1 MVVNVYNSN
10 TGYLQSAFVFAGTT
24 GPEIANPRCFAAG
37 FWNERRIN
45 GYCLATA
52 FKVFSDDGFIEG
64 KPVKVIILKIVTVC
78 LFRIETEGVVISRS
92 LNKDLILIEAVRSM
106 RTPNVVSSL
115 PQRTTV
121 V

>member
-64 KPVKVIILKIVTVC
+64 KPVKVIILKIVAVC
-78 LFRIETEGVVISRS
+78 LFRETSDLLIFTADSRAFLHSDWYCIRSDSLVIIKSGEV
-92 LNKDLILIEAVRSM
+92 LLIY
-106 RTPNVVSSL
+106 
-115 PQRTTV
+115 
-121 V
+121 

>member
-64 KPVKVIILKIVTVC
+64 KPVKVIILKIVGGMSVPRNIHIVP
-78 LFRIETEGVVISRS
+78 FAG
-92 LNKDLILIEAVRSM
+92 N
-106 RTPNVVSSL
+106 
-115 PQRTTV
+115 
-121 V
+121 